1 MDEPVKLSQKQ
12 QQVLRFLREG
22 KPPQEIA
29 KKMKTS
35 RSAVY
40 GHMARMKGKGVDL
53 PDHEAVNN
61 TTVNNT
67 SGNGRSGNGGPTAAA
82 RPFDVDDA
90 FQSDIADVEERTRAA
105 IEDIDGRAQQRLAEI
120 KAERT
125 TLQERL
131 AVLNRSEETVN
142 IAVERAKR
150 VEEALA

>member
-1 MDEPVKLSQKQ
+1 MDEPIKLSPKQ
-12 QQVLRFLREG
+12 QQVLKFLREG

-53 PDHEAVNN
+53 PDQQAAS
-61 TTVNNT
+61 T
-67 SGNGRSGNGGPTAAA
+67 SGNGRSTNGGPTAAA
-82 RPFDVDDA
+82 PRPSAPRPFDVA
-90 FQSDIADVEERTRAA
+90 NGFALDIQEVEDRTRAA
-105 IEDIDGRAQQRLAEI
+105 VEEIDSRAHGYLKDVQ
-120 KAERT
+120 AERA

-131 AVLNRSEETVN
+131 ELLAEEEGQIN
-142 IAVERAKR
+142 AAIQRAKK